1 LGLDSC
7 NMISKK
13 LISTAVFVL
22 FSNFSL
28 AADVTPAPAPVGSP
42 ESSPSSVSSMA
53 NFQSS
58 FQAGVKN
65 YQEKK
70 FDQAQVDFQQALE
83 ADPQNI
89 SALTNLA
96 LAQFQK
102 GQKALAIALLRKA
115 TNLDPEFSTARVALN
130 FILPQLEVKEIP
142 HEILL
147 SETLHRSL
155 FSQFSIFAF
164 SVVAALFVFAA
175 LWSLLQYL
183 GGRRRALQQDQPMP
197 AFSVLTL
204 LFLVGA
210 VVTFVLL
217 GLKIVDQRATR
228 ATVISEQKIDVLSLP
243 DEKAPSLFEL
253 YPGLE
258 VFVNQQQKDW
268 SQVTYPGGPT
278 GWIPAAALFT
288 TTEK

>member
-1 LGLDSC
+1 
-7 NMISKK
+7 MISK
-13 LISTAVFVL
+13 LFSTAVFVL

-28 AADVTPAPAPVGSP
+28 AADVAPAPAPAGSS
-42 ESSPSSVSSMA
+42 ESSA
-53 NFQSS
+53 NFQAS

-83 ADPQNI
+83 ANPQNV

-115 TNLDPEFSTARVALN
+115 TNLDPEFSTARVALS

-155 FSQFSIFAF
+155 FSQFSGFAF

-183 GGRRRALQQDQPMP
+183 GGRRRALQQDQPLP
-197 AFSVLTL
+197 AFSVLTVV
-204 LFLVGA
+204 FLVGA
-210 VVTFVLL
+210 LVTLVLL
-217 GLKIVDQRATR
+217 GLKIFDQEATR
-228 ATVISEQKIDVLSLP
+228 ATVIAEQKIDALSLP

-258 VFVNQQQKDW
+258 VFVNQRQKDW